1 MPGRYLYL
9 YWFFFYSRRP
19 CWRLVLQTEM
29 SGKYNSPLYIFVLF
43 LYFFIFSI
51 TLPVVR
57 ISKKSTSRLLWV
69 ETRLKQVFAFFCA
82 AGRFSSG
89 ASFFSLLSNW
99 RRTSSSILLGS
110 SGDWKVIPPDY
121 STGEP
126 MTTDWTSLTLESRC
140 DLFCRG
146 RICMIFSLTGT
157 LQMVLP
163 FTKYHY
169 IVSSLLSYA
178 SLLYRG
184 QRRYTP

>member
-1 MPGRYLYL
+1 MTIITLVKPKSNFQCFNSGR
-9 YWFFFYSRRP
+9 
-19 CWRLVLQTEM
+19 
-29 SGKYNSPLYIFVLF
+29 
-43 LYFFIFSI
+43 IFSLQA
-51 TLPVVR
+51 TGNR
-57 ISKKSTSRLLWV
+57 TQAEGQISRARKKEWQWKSRP
-69 ETRLKQVFAFFCA
+69 ESLKQVFAFFCA

-89 ASFFSLLSNW
+89 ASFSSLLLNW

-121 STGEP
+121 STAEP